1 MPTKKIIGMKF
12 LRIALVIG
20 LFLLGRGRCFSQS
33 FLNLDFESAKVSGY
47 SPDSS
52 DVPTT
57 SALPGWTAYY
67 SNSSVTNTA
76 NQVWYDGISLGGAII
91 SVIDANAPSFSPIQG
106 KYSAFLFGGGTSD
119 NLLSASISQTGV
131 VPAGTESLLFDAY
144 VFGASFTVT
153 LGGQTINMTPLQT
166 SSNYTLYGGNIPSDL
181 AGISEALTFTEPPAA
196 SSQPSMFE
204 LDNIQFSPSSVPEPS
219 ALGLSVLGGWVLVW
233 RSWKARRN

>member
-1 MPTKKIIGMKF
+1 MKEINMKKINAI
-12 LRIALVIG
+12 LPIV
-20 LFLLGRGRCFSQS
+20 LLGLVQNGLSQG
-33 FLNLDFESAKVSGY
+33 FVNLNFESANVSGY

-91 SVIDANAPSFSPIQG
+91 SVIDTNAPSFSPLQG
-106 KYSAFLFGGGTSD
+106 KYSAFLFGGGTSG

-166 SSNYTLYGGNIPSDL
+166 FSNYTLYGGNIPSDL
-181 AGISEALTFTEPPAA
+181 AGISEALTFTEPPAV

-219 ALGLSVLGGWVLVW
+219 TLALAAVGGLFLAWQ
-233 RSWKARRN
+233 WKRRDARA